1 MQNSSEKKNPDN
13 FILGKKHSSWLFG
26 THNTSFFAMQY
37 YNKLWTIYINVYI
50 GKFIF
55 KKPVA
60 WLTKT
65 LLIWQVKL
73 EGSHPCGVVDSEEG
87 YQLLPVSGSNLFFIL
102 KQRRL
107 NDEDK
112 CCTSKVR
119 RTTYRKRVQYWVTR
133 NCHPY
138 VARHILPNLVLSLSQ
153 SVSVANVS
161 CCDVTF
167 LTRRENE

>member
-1 MQNSSEKKNPDN
+1 MLFDKEKIALIYVKKNIIAKLFWNKNPDN

-26 THNTSFFAMQY
+26 THNTFFFAMQY

-119 RTTYRKRVQYWVTR
+119 RTTYRKGF
-133 NCHPY
+133 N
-138 VARHILPNLVLSLSQ
+138 IG
-153 SVSVANVS
+153 
-161 CCDVTF
+161 
-167 LTRRENE
+167 